1 MAAPIYIL
9 TKTVGWFKVWG
20 FLSSRLLSCDMN
32 VLCEQHPPGPCQV
45 VPEGLGGQG
54 YPRET
59 PSSFCL
65 RVQWVKKYCFS
76 QPLWNY
82 QQLTCYTARVKPQSS
97 WELWNYVNIPSSSNF
112 KRIYFYLYGH
122 MTTYFYKRLLS
133 TTIVILFD
141 AQIKF
146 PNLANGKPFKL
157 IHIFLT
163 YSHQSLIT
171 YLVSG
176 TKKIF

>member
-65 RVQWVKKYCFS
+65 HVQWVKKYCFS